1 MGEKTGVKG
10 VSWNKKDKKWF
21 VTYRGNYFGSF
32 ERIEDAIKLR
42 KKIESEG
49 QQRFCVVC
57 GKSIPPDRHSNA
69 KTCSEEC
76 AAEKNR
82 RHRAG
87 HQPNEPIEMER
98 TNGECEMCG
107 KKTGRGPKARF
118 CLRCFKKRRSMQTM
132 ESYKKMKKIK
142 NGEIPDPPR
151 ICVVCGNEIPPS
163 RNRAAK
169 TCSDECSAAKNG
181 WRLKSDKNHTQTI
194 NFMLQQDAVE
204 KIRETAR
211 VMGISVSEY
220 VRELIQRGIE
230 RAEENK

>member
-1 MGEKTGVKG
+1 ML
-10 VSWNKKDKKWF
+10 SA
-21 VTYRGNYFGSF
+21 GNPSR
-32 ERIEDAIKLR
+32 RIGTQMQKRAQR
-42 KKIESEG
+42 SA
-49 QQRFCVVC
+49 QQ
-57 GKSIPPDRHSNA
+57 K
-69 KTCSEEC
+69 
-76 AAEKNR
+76 KNR
-82 RHRAG
+82 RRRAG

-98 TNGECEMCG
+98 TSGECEMCG

-132 ESYKKMKKIK
+132 ESHKKMKKIK

-169 TCSDECSAAKNG
+169 TCSNECSASKNG
-181 WRLKSDKNHTQTI
+181 WRLKSAKNHTQTI
-194 NFMLQQDAVE
+194 NFMLQQDAIE
-204 KIRETAR
+204 KIREAAHTR
-211 VMGISVSEY
+211 GISVSEY